1 MTGGE
6 ASANALKIEICNDFK
21 KEFGIDLIDEDFEE
35 MENGFEICF
44 RDYDLNN
51 YDKYHHSPL
60 VENYRI
66 ENDGRES
73 YILVYTFLE
82 YDDYFGV

>member
-1 MTGGE
+1 MIGGE
-6 ASANALKIEICNDFK
+6 ASANALKIEIHKDFK

-35 MENGFEICF
+35 TENGFEISF
-44 RDYDLNN
+44 HDYDLNN
-51 YDKYHHSPL
+51 YDKYRHSPL
-60 VENYRI
+60 VEDYRI

-73 YILVYTFLE
+73 YIMVYTFLE